1 MLRQCPEIHCL
12 RDATRGGIAGLLNEF
27 AQASARAMRIEET
40 ALPVREAVRG
50 LCEILGFDPLYLA
63 NEGRLVAIVPAS
75 QTDSLLAVMRAHPA
89 GRQAT
94 CIGEVRDQP
103 VASVILGTA
112 FGGERVIDPL
122 PGEQLPRIC

>member
-1 MLRQCPEIHCL
+1 M
-12 RDATRGGIAGLLNEF
+12 
-27 AQASARAMRIEET
+27 
-40 ALPVREAVRG
+40 
-50 LCEILGFDPLYLA
+50 
-63 NEGRLVAIVPAS
+63 AIVPAS

>member
-12 RDATRGGIAGLLNEF
+12 RDATRGGIASLLNEF

-63 NEGRLVAIVPAS
+63 N
-75 QTDSLLAVMRAHPA
+75 
-89 GRQAT
+89 
-94 CIGEVRDQP
+94 
-103 VASVILGTA
+103 
-112 FGGERVIDPL
+112 
-122 PGEQLPRIC
+122 